1 MPYKCEKIKL
11 GQFDRRRKLTE
22 EQKEEIRHKYSTGFY
37 SHRSLAKE
45 YKVDKST
52 ITIIVNPER
61 KRKVQQRNKE
71 HWKDYV
77 DREKLTEAVKK
88 TRKYKYEL
96 YKEGKI

>member
-22 EQKEEIRHKYSTGFY
+22 EQKEEIKHKYKTGFY
-37 SHRSLAKE
+37 SHRGLAKE

-52 ITIIVNPER
+52 IAIIVNP
-61 KRKVQQRNKE
+61 KRAEKVRQRNKE

-77 DREKLTEAVKK
+77 DREKLTEAQ
-88 TRKYKYEL
+88 RNRRRYKYKL

>member
-1 MPYKCEKIKL
+1 MPYKCENIKL
-11 GQFDRRRKLTE
+11 GQYDRRRKLTE
-22 EQKEEIRHKYSTGFY
+22 DQKEEIRHKYSTGFY

-77 DREKLTEAVKK
+77 DREKLTAAQ
-88 TRKYKYEL
+88 RKRRRYKQEL
-96 YKEGKI
+96 FLEGRI